1 MYVPLG
7 LSFEVPMR
15 ARTLIPSRVLRQCII
30 LLGAAAAG
38 CSSRDSLTQPGTV
51 ALDLEPTSVI
61 IPLGSSLTLDATLT
75 RSGSLS
81 GSAVL
86 TVSGAP
92 AGVGAVV
99 SEVRTTGAVTTARI
113 TISVAASVV
122 PASYNLNVLGSVSG
136 LSVMRPLVLLVPLPT
151 GLLAQWAASATASS
165 QYTATEWSA
174 SQATGPPSVG
184 GCSDNPLAWASLA
197 PGGVEWL
204 ELGFKD
210 GVRPTEVRI
219 YENFGVGSLVKVEVK
234 AQNGAYHTVYTALPA
249 SLACPRVLTIP
260 VSGIGDFVNG
270 VRLSFDQSV
279 LQDWNEIDAVRLTGY
294 LPGAWLDVRPP

>member
-1 MYVPLG
+1 
-7 LSFEVPMR
+7 MR
-15 ARTLIPSRVLRQCII
+15 ARTIVPNRVLRRS
-30 LLGAAAAG
+30 LLLLAAAAAG
-38 CSSRDSLTQPGTV
+38 CSSRDSLTQPGTI
-51 ALDLEPTSVI
+51 ALHLDPTSVV
-61 IPLGSSLTLDATLT
+61 IPQGSSLTLDATLT
-75 RSGSLS
+75 RNSSLS
-81 GSAVL
+81 GSVLL
-86 TVSGAP
+86 TVSGTP
-92 AGVGAVV
+92 AGVGVVV
-99 SEVRTTGAVTTARI
+99 SEVRTTGPVTTARI

-122 PASYNLNVLGSVSG
+122 PASYSLNVLGSVSG
-136 LSVMRPLVLLVPLPT
+136 LSVRAPLVLLVPLPT
-151 GLLAQWAASATASS
+151 GLLPQWAASATASS

-174 SQATGPPSVG
+174 GQATGPPDVG

-234 AQNGAYHTVYTALPA
+234 AQSGAYHTIYTALPA

-260 VSGIGDFVNG
+260 VSGIEDLVHG

-294 LPGAWLDVRPP
+294 LPGGWDYVRPR